1 MKKIY
6 KLLICV
12 LVLTMITGC
21 SQATSKRNAKEI
33 IEDMIL
39 YYGTYESK
47 SKDKV
52 NDLLEELEDVD
63 SSKAKQWDEIMKY
76 WQTNHEKLEINND
89 VLPDGLDK
97 SDKLCIVVLGYQLND
112 DGTMQD
118 ELIGRLKVAL
128 DSANKYP
135 NAYVACTG
143 GGTAKD
149 NSNVTEADQMA
160 QWLIDNGLNKDRLI
174 IENKSSSTVE
184 NAKFTYNILRKKYQ
198 DIDKIAIVTSD
209 YHIERGSLLYKAQL
223 VLSAAKNNDKS
234 IQIVSKLL
242 IKPTRIV
249 NHFYGKLV
257 GFAKYLV
264 MSNLLIRFMMKSIQ
278 NQNYKRNKIVPF
290 YNLISIF

>member
-12 LVLTMITGC
+12 LVLTMFTGC
-21 SQATSKRNAKEI
+21 SQATSKRNSKEI

-89 VLPDGLDK
+89 ILPDGLDNSNK
-97 SDKLCIVVLGYQLND
+97 FCIVVLGYQLND
-112 DGTMQD
+112 DGTMKD

-143 GGTAKD
+143 GGTAKN

-160 QWLIDNGLNKDRLI
+160 QWLIDKGLNKDILI

-184 NAKFTYNILRKKYQ
+184 NTKFTYNILRKKIPRY
-198 DIDKIAIVTSD
+198 
-209 YHIERGSLLYKAQL
+209 
-223 VLSAAKNNDKS
+223 
-234 IQIVSKLL
+234 
-242 IKPTRIV
+242 
-249 NHFYGKLV
+249 
-257 GFAKYLV
+257 
-264 MSNLLIRFMMKSIQ
+264 
-278 NQNYKRNKIVPF
+278 
-290 YNLISIF
+290 

>member
-21 SQATSKRNAKEI
+21 SQATSKRNSKEI

-76 WQTNHEKLEINND
+76 WQTNHEKPEINND

-135 NAYVACTG
+135 NTYVACTG
-143 GGTAKD
+143 GGTAKN

-184 NAKFTYNILRKKYQ
+184 NAKFTYNILRKKYI

-234 IQIVSKLL
+234 IQIVSNAAYQAHKDSEPFLWQAGGLREILGDVKL
-242 IKPTRIV
+242 
-249 NHFYGKLV
+249 
-257 GFAKYLV
+257 A
-264 MSNLLIRFMMKSIQ
+264 
-278 NQNYKRNKIVPF
+278 NKIYDEKYTKPK
-290 YNLISIF
+290 L

>member
-12 LVLTMITGC
+12 LVLTMFTGC
-21 SQATSKRNAKEI
+21 SQATSKRNSKEI

-89 VLPDGLDK
+89 ILPDGLDNSNK
-97 SDKLCIVVLGYQLND
+97 FCIVVLGYQLND
-112 DGTMQD
+112 DGTMKD

-135 NAYVACTG
+135 NTYVACTG
-143 GGTAKD
+143 GGTAKN

-209 YHIERGSLLYKAQL
+209 YHIERG
-223 VLSAAKNNDKS
+223 
-234 IQIVSKLL
+234 
-242 IKPTRIV
+242 
-249 NHFYGKLV
+249 
-257 GFAKYLV
+257 
-264 MSNLLIRFMMKSIQ
+264 
-278 NQNYKRNKIVPF
+278 
-290 YNLISIF
+290 

>member
-12 LVLTMITGC
+12 LVLTMFTSC

-89 VLPDGLDK
+89 ILPDGLDNSNK
-97 SDKLCIVVLGYQLND
+97 YCIVVLGYQLND
-112 DGTMQD
+112 DGTMKD

-135 NAYVACTG
+135 NTYVACTG
-143 GGTAKD
+143 GGTAKN

-184 NAKFTYNILRKKYQ
+184 NAKFTYNILRKKYI

-209 YHIERGSLLYKAQL
+209 YHIERGSLLYKA
-223 VLSAAKNNDKS
+223 
-234 IQIVSKLL
+234 
-242 IKPTRIV
+242 
-249 NHFYGKLV
+249 
-257 GFAKYLV
+257 
-264 MSNLLIRFMMKSIQ
+264 
-278 NQNYKRNKIVPF
+278 
-290 YNLISIF
+290 

>member
-12 LVLTMITGC
+12 LVLTMFTGC
-21 SQATSKRNAKEI
+21 SQATSKRNSKEI

-89 VLPDGLDK
+89 ILPDGLDNSNK
-97 SDKLCIVVLGYQLND
+97 FCIVVLGYQLND
-112 DGTMQD
+112 DGTMKD

-135 NAYVACTG
+135 NTYVACTG
-143 GGTAKD
+143 GGTAKN

-184 NAKFTYNILRKKYQ
+184 NAKFTYNILRKKYI

-234 IQIVSKLL
+234 IQIVSNAAYQAHKDSEPFLWQAGGLCEILGDVEKYTKPKL
-242 IKPTRIV
+242 
-249 NHFYGKLV
+249 
-257 GFAKYLV
+257 
-264 MSNLLIRFMMKSIQ
+264 
-278 NQNYKRNKIVPF
+278 
-290 YNLISIF
+290 

>member
-12 LVLTMITGC
+12 LVLTMFTGC

-89 VLPDGLDK
+89 ILPDGLDNSNK
-97 SDKLCIVVLGYQLND
+97 FCIVVLGYQLND
-112 DGTMQD
+112 DGTMKD

-128 DSANKYP
+128 DSANKYQIGR
-135 NAYVACTG
+135 ASC
-143 GGTAKD
+143 
-149 NSNVTEADQMA
+149 
-160 QWLIDNGLNKDRLI
+160 R
-174 IENKSSSTVE
+174 
-184 NAKFTYNILRKKYQ
+184 
-198 DIDKIAIVTSD
+198 
-209 YHIERGSLLYKAQL
+209 ERGLRLCRSRWSPY
-223 VLSAAKNNDKS
+223 
-234 IQIVSKLL
+234 
-242 IKPTRIV
+242 
-249 NHFYGKLV
+249 H
-257 GFAKYLV
+257 
-264 MSNLLIRFMMKSIQ
+264 
-278 NQNYKRNKIVPF
+278 
-290 YNLISIF
+290 